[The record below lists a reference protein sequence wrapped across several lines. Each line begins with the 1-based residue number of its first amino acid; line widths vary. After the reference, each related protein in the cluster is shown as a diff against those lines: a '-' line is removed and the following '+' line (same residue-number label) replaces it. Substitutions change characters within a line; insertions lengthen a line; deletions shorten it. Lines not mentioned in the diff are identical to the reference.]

1 MSGKEI
7 RWSAGAGGPGAR
19 SVVDVVAEGL
29 RAGVKVYEIMRDD
42 DRLFARAV
50 DGRPR
55 KTEDS

>member
-1 MSGKEI
+1 MVG
-7 RWSAGAGGPGAR
+7 RRGRPRCPLG
-19 SVVDVVAEGL
+19 
-29 RAGVKVYEIMRDD
+29 AGVKVYEIMRDD